1 MRCEKKRDIF
11 IIAEAGVNHNGSL
24 DLALQMIREAKKAGA
39 DAIKFQTFRTD
50 ELLSKFAP
58 KAEYQKKQTGNAENQ
73 KEMLSRLE
81 LSFEE
86 FRSLKKAADQEGI
99 LFLSTPFDLASI
111 DFLDSLGMPFWKIPS
126 GEITNYPYLVQIAR
140 SGKPIILSTGM
151 SSLEEIGEAL
161 SVLTANGL
169 TKEKITLLHCTT
181 EYPAPYE
188 DVHLHAM
195 RRLGEI
201 FGVKTGY
208 SDHTEG
214 TAIAVAAAAL
224 GACVIEKHFT
234 LDRQMAGPDHK
245 ASIEPEELKQLVAS
259 IRAVEKALEGETK
272 QPLAGEAENRAVA
285 RKSIVAATE
294 IRQGEL
300 FTENNL
306 TTKRP
311 GTGISPMKW
320 NEIIGTPANRDY
332 KPDELIT
339 L

>member
-1 MRCEKKRDIF
+1 MKTIV
-11 IIAEAGVNHNGSL
+11 IAEIGVNHNGDIAIARRL
-24 DLALQMIREAKKAGA
+24 IEAAAEAKA
-39 DAIKFQTFRTD
+39 DYVKFQTFVP
-50 ELLSKFAP
+50 EKLASAAAP
-58 KAEYQKKQTGNAENQ
+58 QAEYQRQNQPETTDENQ
-73 KEMLSRLE
+73 LDMLRRLALSETDFYLLADYCASRGIGFLSSPFDQESIEMLLRL
-81 LSFEE
+81 
-86 FRSLKKAADQEGI
+86 D
-99 LFLSTPFDLASI
+99 I
-111 DFLDSLGMPFWKIPS
+111 DTWKIPS

-140 SGKPIILSTGM
+140 SGKPVILSTGM

-181 EYPAPYE
+181 EYPTPYE

-224 GACVIEKHFT
+224 GACVIGKHFT
-234 LDRQMAGPDHK
+234 LDRQMPGPDHK
-245 ASIEPEELKQLVAS
+245 ASIAPEELKQLVAS

-285 RKSIVAATE
+285 RKSIVAATD